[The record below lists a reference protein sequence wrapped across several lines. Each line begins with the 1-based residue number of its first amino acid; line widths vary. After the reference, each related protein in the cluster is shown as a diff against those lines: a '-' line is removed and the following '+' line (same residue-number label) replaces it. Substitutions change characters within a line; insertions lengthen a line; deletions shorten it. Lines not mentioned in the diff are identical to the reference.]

1 MSAQIL
7 KRFCVFVMSRRCFF
21 GVFFYSLNLF
31 FFPSSSC
38 CSSSFGVLEST
49 AFSVRGRPRGK
60 YAGRN
65 EGNCCMCVCLMLF
78 PRRVPGF
85 AMEPLCVVEAIFHFD
100 MFSVTFFFLFCLCV
114 CLFVCLFVVCLFFRE
129 ERPGQVFL
137 HRMGKFCHRAQ
148 KPGGERERER
158 GEVFL
163 RHKWA
168 IIGFGWVRT
177 SLGSLVSTCKR
188 RKGWERRA
196 SRCLGQ
202 ATACVAVR
210 LLLNFRYSPAESGIV
225 SAWSCREN
233 AKLGAGGI

>member
-85 AMEPLCVVEAIFHFD
+85 AMEPLCVVEAIFHFY
-100 MFSVTFFFLFCLCV
+100 MFSVTFFSYSACVCVFVCFV
-114 CLFVCLFVVCLFFRE
+114 CLFVCFFAKK
-129 ERPGQVFL
+129 GWA
-137 HRMGKFCHRAQ
+137 KCFCTVRRWHGIAWHGAAWVSFATGPKSR
-148 KPGGERERER
+148 GEREREVKFFC
-158 GEVFL
+158 GISGPL
-163 RHKWA
+163 
-168 IIGFGWVRT
+168 
-177 SLGSLVSTCKR
+177 LG
-188 RKGWERRA
+188 
-196 SRCLGQ
+196 LGQ
-202 ATACVAVR
+202 DWSWI
-210 LLLNFRYSPAESGIV
+210 FRSDMQAAKGMGEES
-225 SAWSCREN
+225 
-233 AKLGAGGI
+233 